1 MPIRRGDLFWV
12 DLNPVK
18 GSEQA
23 GRRPVVVIQ
32 NDVGN
37 EVAPTVIVA
46 PITTKSFTK
55 HYPINVQIARG
66 VAGLKEN
73 STILLSQIREV
84 RGIPGT
90 GTKFSGWRRG
100 VHRYPRLYG
109 WHAAFSGSTAQ
120 THPSECA
127 PPHSLTGRQMPPT
140 LKPGSLPACAAR
152 WDAWP
157 FGAADRPARAR
168 RVH

>member
-23 GRRPVVVIQ
+23 GRRPVVIIQ

-46 PITTKSFTK
+46 PLTTKGLTK
-55 HYPINVQIARG
+55 SYPINVNIPQG

-73 STILLSQIREV
+73 STVLLSQIRT
-84 RGIPGT
+84 IDKT
-90 GTKFSGWRRG
+90 
-100 VHRYPRLYG
+100 RLG
-109 WHAAFSGSTAQ
+109 PKIGHLSPSHLKQVDQAICVSLGLSGSR
-120 THPSECA
+120 SY
-127 PPHSLTGRQMPPT
+127 
-140 LKPGSLPACAAR
+140 
-152 WDAWP
+152 
-157 FGAADRPARAR
+157 
-168 RVH
+168 

>member
-46 PITTKSFTK
+46 PLTTKSFTK
-55 HYPINVQIARG
+55 HYPINVSIPRG
-66 VAGLKEN
+66 AAGLKEN
-73 STILLSQIREV
+73 STVLLSQIRT
-84 RGIPGT
+84 IDKT
-90 GTKFSGWRRG
+90 
-100 VHRYPRLYG
+100 RLDQKIG
-109 WHAAFSGSTAQ
+109 RLL
-120 THPSECA
+120 PSYLKQVDRAICV
-127 PPHSLTGRQMPPT
+127 SLG
-140 LKPGSLPACAAR
+140 LSL
-152 WDAWP
+152 
-157 FGAADRPARAR
+157 
-168 RVH
+168 

>member
-1 MPIRRGDLFWV
+1 MPIRRGDVFWV

-46 PITTKSFTK
+46 PLTTKSFTK
-55 HYPINVQIARG
+55 HYPINVHIPRG

-73 STILLSQIREV
+73 STILLSQIRT
-84 RGIPGT
+84 IDKT
-90 GTKFSGWRRG
+90 
-100 VHRYPRLYG
+100 RLDRKI
-109 WHAAFSGSTAQ
+109 
-120 THPSECA
+120 
-127 PPHSLTGRQMPPT
+127 GRLPPT
-140 LKPGSLPACAAR
+140 YLKQVDQAISISL
-152 WDAWP
+152 
-157 FGAADRPARAR
+157 GLSL
-168 RVH
+168 